1 MNTAL
6 VLFNG
11 VWIII
16 EILSSV
22 SPTLALALESSWYH
36 FCNEKSQTWFHNP
49 WISLCILLILFL
61 LETLSLQL
69 SKDDN
74 FVRVM
79 TVFRD
84 SVGCFGTIYTLF
96 WLGKCIKPIS
106 NFSLFHKSWVD
117 HWDSALF
124 GSQLAKDDN
133 VVWIWTVVPHL
144 VWMCSGPWISLQ
156 LTYIEAE
163 IFISFSIATVDRR

>member
-1 MNTAL
+1 MLVIYEYSFGLVQWSLNMNEWDSFFCFSNTS
-6 VLFNG
+6 FG
-11 VWIII
+11 FGIIMI
-16 EILSSV
+16 SL
-22 SPTLALALESSWYH
+22 L

-79 TVFRD
+79 TMIPHIVFRD
-84 SVGCFGTIYTLF
+84 SVGGFGTIYHLF

-106 NFSLFHKSWVD
+106 NFSLVHKSWVD
-117 HWDSALF
+117 YWDSALYSILCHSWPKMIMSY
-124 GSQLAKDDN
+124 GSEL
-133 VVWIWTVVPHL
+133 
-144 VWMCSGPWISLQ
+144 
-156 LTYIEAE
+156 
-163 IFISFSIATVDRR
+163 